1 MSKRSLSILVV
12 VCALALSVLAAPSPA
27 RAQETS
33 HYTFVSFW
41 AVPRAQWNDF
51 EKATADTNAILGKL
65 VADGTL
71 ESFGSSAIL
80 VHAEDGYTHIN
91 WFTSQSQA
99 GILKTLDA
107 LQNASRSP
115 QLVAATKHRDFMQHT
130 IAHGGKTVNTTS
142 GYVRVSIWQAK
153 PGRGDDVE
161 NFFKKYIQP
170 GLDAA
175 VADGAVLSYNFD
187 TEQVH
192 TDAPGGY
199 FLAVTYANGDGLDK
213 STAMLAKRDKED
225 PAGGEAFSSMLE
237 ASGHRD
243 LLGRVLAFQHK

>member
-1 MSKRSLSILVV
+1 MRKRSWIILGA
-12 VCALALSVLAAPSPA
+12 VCALALAALAMPAPAS
-27 RAQETS
+27 AQETT

-41 AVPRAQWNDF
+41 AVPRAQWSEF
-51 EKATADTNAILGKL
+51 EKADANTNAILGKL

-71 ESFGSSAIL
+71 EAFGSSAIL
-80 VHAEDGYTHIN
+80 VHSEDGYTHIN

-107 LQNASRSP
+107 LQTASRSS
-115 QLVAATKHRDFMQHT
+115 QLAAATKHRDYMQHT

-153 PGRGDDVE
+153 PGRSEDVE

-170 GLDAA
+170 DLDAG
-175 VADGAVLSYNFD
+175 VADGSVLSYNFD
-187 TEQVH
+187 SEQVH

-199 FLAVTYANGDGLDK
+199 FLAVSYANGDGLDK
-213 STAMLAKRDKED
+213 STAMLAKHAKED
-225 PAGGEAFSSMLE
+225 PAAGEAFGSMLE
-237 ASGHRD
+237 TKEHRD
-243 LLGRVLAFQHK
+243 LLGRLIVFQHK